1 MKVLITGACGFV
13 GSSVAAALR
22 EMDEGIS
29 IVGMDNFIRPGSETN
44 RLKLI
49 RLGVRILHGDV
60 RQPSDFESLPAVD
73 WVLDAAANPSVLAGV
88 DGKSSSRQL
97 VEHNLLGTVNL
108 LEYCKQRSAGL
119 ILLSSSRVYSVD
131 ALRDLPLEPCG
142 ARFVIDESRPLPSGV
157 SAAGIREEFSTQ
169 APISLYGSTKLA
181 SETLALDYG
190 ATFGFPVWIDRCG
203 VLAGAGQMGTAEQGI
218 FSYWVHSHARKRP
231 LRYIGFD
238 GLGHQ
243 LRDAFHP
250 ADLTELLHRQ
260 MNEPGKPGTRLFNLG
275 GGADNSMSLAELTD
289 WCTRRFGPHAVESD
303 LRPRPFDIPWLVMDS
318 TRAAAHFDWR
328 PRRLLPQIL
337 DEIAVHAE
345 QNPDWLRI
353 TASS

>member
-29 IVGMDNFIRPGSETN
+29 VIGMDSFIRPGSETN
-44 RLKLI
+44 RLKMT
-49 RLGVRILHGDV
+49 RLGVRILHGDL

-88 DGKSSSRQL
+88 DGRSSSRQL
-97 VEHNLLGTVNL
+97 IEHNLLGTVNL
-108 LEYCKQRSAGL
+108 LEYCKQRNAGL
-119 ILLSSSRVYSVD
+119 ILLSSSRVYSVG
-131 ALRDLPLEPCG
+131 ALSSLPLKVCG
-142 ARFVIDESRPLPSGV
+142 RRFVIDESRPLSPGV
-157 SAAGIREEFSTQ
+157 SAAGIGEQFPTQ
-169 APISLYGSTKLA
+169 APVSLYGSTKLA
-181 SETLALDYG
+181 SETLALEYG
-190 ATFGFPVWIDRCG
+190 ATFGFPVWINRCG

-231 LRYIGFD
+231 LRYIGFE
-238 GLGHQ
+238 GLGYQ

-250 ADLTELLHRQ
+250 ADLTALLYGQ
-260 MNEPGKPGTRLFNLG
+260 MNEPEKPGARLFNVG
-275 GGADNSMSLAELTD
+275 GGAGNSMSLAELTD
-289 WCTRRFGPHAVESD
+289 WCCQRFGPHAVEPD
-303 LRPRPFDIPWLVMDS
+303 LTPRPFDIPWLVMDS
-318 TRAAAHFDWR
+318 AQASAHFNWK
-328 PRRLLPQIL
+328 PRKLLPQIL
-337 DEIAVHAE
+337 EEIAVHAE

>member
-1 MKVLITGACGFV
+1 MRVLITGACGFV

-22 EMDEGIS
+22 ELDEGIS
-29 IVGMDNFIRPGSETN
+29 IVGMDNFIRPGSEMN

-49 RLGVRILHGDV
+49 RLGVRIVHGDV
-60 RQPSDFESLPAVD
+60 RQASDFESLPETD
-73 WVLDAAANPSVLAGV
+73 WALDAAANPSVLAGV

-108 LEYCKQRSAGL
+108 LEYCKQRNAGL
-119 ILLSSSRVYSVD
+119 ILLSSSRVYSVG
-131 ALRDLPLEPCG
+131 ALSSLPLQVCAE
-142 ARFVIDESRPLPSGV
+142 RFVIDGSGPLPTGV
-157 SAAGIREEFSTQ
+157 SSAGISEEFSTQ

-181 SETLALDYG
+181 SEALALEYG
-190 ATFGFPVWIDRCG
+190 ATFGFPVWINRCG

-218 FSYWVHSHARKRP
+218 FSYWVHSHSRKRP

-250 ADLTELLHRQ
+250 ADLTALLHQQ
-260 MNEPGKPGTRLFNLG
+260 MNEPDKPGARLFNLG
-275 GGADNSMSLAELTD
+275 GGPDNSMSLAELTD
-289 WCTRRFGPHAVESD
+289 WCCQRFGPHSVEPD
-303 LRPRPFDIPWLVMDS
+303 ARPRPFDIPWLVMDS
-318 TRAAAHFDWR
+318 ARATAYFGWK
-328 PRRLLPQIL
+328 PRKRLPQIL

-345 QNPDWLRI
+345 QNPDWLPI
-353 TASS
+353 TAST